1 MVAGDKNTVLVLAGR
16 AIAVISIEKDALDGP
31 ADHYD
36 LLPRAVSYGPAR
48 YILADRDFPPAL
60 QECR

>member
-16 AIAVISIEKDALDGP
+16 AIAVISIGKDALDGP

-36 LLPRAVSYGPAR
+36 LLPRAVSYGPGLLHPCGS
-48 YILADRDFPPAL
+48 YTL
-60 QECR
+60 